1 MITDNASLEIFQGLN
16 WKIYQVNDDRHC
28 GSAFDII
35 SYLHRDITRI
45 LKAVRKEKHEGLGKR
60 ICVTISWAFAV
71 ASRFHINVADEA
83 WKRFPGCC
91 PYCKGASCVC
101 KERASSR
108 QTVTAARDRPIS
120 LRDWQAMFAAIYPNN
135 KLQDSVM
142 HLAEEIG
149 ELSEAVRNF
158 FAVHSDDSFSNISE
172 EIVDIF
178 ANILGVA
185 NCLDF
190 DVAALLADYYKDG
203 CPKCHQSSCK
213 CGYVAVDQP
222 I

>member
-1 MITDNASLEIFQGLN
+1 MITSHASLEMFQEFN
-16 WKIYQVNDDRHC
+16 WKIYQLNDDRHC
-28 GSAFDII
+28 SSVVDII

-45 LKAVRKEKHEGLGKR
+45 LKAVRKEKHQELEKR
-60 ICVTISWAFAV
+60 ICVTFRWAFAV
-71 ASRFHINVADEA
+71 ASRLHINVAHEM

-91 PYCKGASCVC
+91 PYCKGAVCDC
-101 KERASSR
+101 KERADSR
-108 QTVTAARDRPIS
+108 QALTAARDRPES
-120 LRDWQAMFAAIYPNN
+120 LRDWQKMFAAIYPNN

-149 ELSEAVRNF
+149 ELSEAIRNF
-158 FAVHSDDSFSNISE
+158 FAVHSDEAFNNIAE

-178 ANILGVA
+178 ANLLGTA

-203 CPKCHQSSCK
+203 CPKCQQCPCR
-213 CGYVAVDQP
+213 CGYIVVDQP
-222 I
+222 V